1 MSADEI
7 PHDVA
12 RALLARIGLT
22 EEFAIAPLP
31 GGRNNR
37 VWRLRAKGTD
47 FLLKRY
53 YWSENDRSDRMG
65 HEWDFLRYLRG
76 IGTAAAPEPLAADR
90 ESRFALLE
98 FIHGATPAL
107 TEITEAEVLAAADF
121 FAAMNAARFS
131 DTGRALPAASEACF
145 SLQEH
150 IETTARRV
158 ARLDQIRA
166 DDELSRAARAFVSDQ
181 LLPAWD
187 RVRSRII
194 EMARGTGG
202 LERMLAPEERCV
214 SPSDFGFHNT
224 LRTADGA
231 LRFVDFEYSGWDDP
245 AKSIAD
251 FANQPDMLLDANL
264 GGIFR
269 ARAIALFPDSG
280 ALAARL
286 AMLTP
291 LYQVKW
297 ACICLNE
304 FLPAGSARRAFT
316 GLKTDEGL
324 TRLAGHLERARAM
337 VLRAAKSLDFPPS
350 KSTVPNHPHPSL

>member
-1 MSADEI
+1 MSGDELPREI
-7 PHDVA
+7 A
-12 RALLARIGLT
+12 RALLGRIGCAGDFSLT
-22 EEFAIAPLP
+22 PIP

-37 VWRLRAKGTD
+37 VWRLRANDTD

-53 YWSENDRSDRMG
+53 YWSENDQRDRMG
-65 HEWDFLRYLRG
+65 HEWDFLRYLRS
-76 IGTAAAPEPLAADR
+76 IGSTAAPEPLAADP

-98 FIHGATPAL
+98 FIHGATPA
-107 TEITEAEVLAAADF
+107 
-121 FAAMNAARFS
+121 FAAMNAGRFS
-131 DTGRALPAASEACF
+131 DAGRALPVASEACF

-150 IETTARRV
+150 IDTTARRI
-158 ARLDQIRA
+158 ARLDQIVPEG
-166 DDELSRAARAFVSDQ
+166 ELPTAAQAFVSGR
-181 LLPAWD
+181 LLPLWD
-187 RVRSRII
+187 RVRERII
-194 EMARGTGG
+194 ETGG
-202 LERMLAPEERCV
+202 LERALAHEERCV

-224 LRTADGA
+224 LRTPGGA

-251 FANQPDMLLDANL
+251 FANQPDMLLDAHL
-264 GGIFR
+264 GDIFR
-269 ARAIALFPDSG
+269 ARALSLFPDPG

-304 FLPAGSARRAFT
+304 FLPTGSARRAFT

-324 TRLAGHLERARAM
+324 TRLAGHLERARTMA
-337 VLRAAKSLDFPPS
+337 LRAAKSLDFPAC
-350 KSTVPNHPHPSL
+350 KTAVPDHPNRSL

>member
-1 MSADEI
+1 MSEDEL
-7 PHDVA
+7 PHEIA
-12 RALLARIGLT
+12 RTLLGRIGCAGDFALT
-22 EEFAIAPLP
+22 PLP

-37 VWRLRAKGTD
+37 VWRLRANGTD

-53 YWSENDRSDRMG
+53 YWSENDRRDRMG
-65 HEWDFLRYLRG
+65 HELDFLAYLRG
-76 IGTAAAPEPLAADR
+76 IGSTAAPEPLVADR

-107 TEITEAEVLAAADF
+107 AEIAEPEIVSAAEL
-121 FAAMNAARFS
+121 FAVMNAARFS
-131 DTGRALPAASEACF
+131 EAGRALPAASEACF

-150 IETTARRV
+150 IDTTARRIE
-158 ARLDQIRA
+158 RLGQIVPE
-166 DDELSRAARAFVSDQ
+166 DELSRAAHGFVRDQ
-181 LLPAWD
+181 LLPLWD
-187 RVRSRII
+187 RVRGRIV
-194 EMARGTGG
+194 EMAPETGG
-202 LERMLAPEERCV
+202 LERALAPEERCV

-224 LRTADGA
+224 LRTPDGA

-245 AKSIAD
+245 AKSIVD
-251 FANQPDMLLDANL
+251 FANQPDMLLDAYL
-264 GGIFR
+264 GDLFR
-269 ARAIALFPDSG
+269 ARAIALFPDNG

-286 AMLTP
+286 GMLTP

-324 TRLAGHLERARAM
+324 TRLAGHFERARAM
-337 VLRAAKSLDFPPS
+337 TLRAAKSLDFAAC
-350 KSTVPNHPHPSL
+350 KSTVPDHPNRSL

>member
-1 MSADEI
+1 MSSDDLPYEI
-7 PHDVA
+7 A
-12 RALLARIGLT
+12 RALLGRVGHAGDIALT
-22 EEFAIAPLP
+22 PIP

-37 VWRLRAKGTD
+37 VWHLRAGGTD

-53 YWSENDRSDRMG
+53 YWSESDRRDRMG
-65 HEWDFLRYLRG
+65 HELDFLRYLRG
-76 IGTAAAPEPLAADR
+76 IGSTAAPGPLAADPD
-90 ESRFALLE
+90 SRFALLE

-107 TEITEAEVLAAADF
+107 PEIAEADVHAAADF
-121 FAAMNAARFS
+121 FAEMNASRFS
-131 DTGRALPAASEACF
+131 ESGRALPVASEACF

-158 ARLDQIRA
+158 ARLDQIVSEG
-166 DDELSRAARAFVSDQ
+166 ELSRAACEFASDQ
-181 LLPAWD
+181 LLPLWN
-187 RVRSRII
+187 RVRARIV
-194 EMARGTGG
+194 EMAPETGG
-202 LERMLAPEERCV
+202 LERALTPEERCV

-224 LRTADGA
+224 LRTSGGA

-251 FANQPDMLLDANL
+251 FANQPDMLLDAHL
-264 GGIFR
+264 GDLFR
-269 ARAIALFPDSG
+269 ARASALFPDAG

-324 TRLAGHLERARAM
+324 TRLAGHLERARTMA
-337 VLRAAKSLDFPPS
+337 LRADKSLDFAPS
-350 KSTVPNHPHPSL
+350 KSTVPNHRHPSL